1 MEQTLFCSDCLQAMR
16 NYSSDTGSPE
26 ARRRELPF
34 WGIRQGKE
42 VSIWAEFCVWRAAL
56 WQFFFVTL
64 KGMLLSR
71 ILKLVLGH
79 FHEKHA
85 VRFEF

>member
-56 WQFFFVTL
+56 WQFFCNVERDAFEQNFKASVGTL
-64 KGMLLSR
+64 PREACSA
-71 ILKLVLGH
+71 I
-79 FHEKHA
+79 
-85 VRFEF
+85 